1 MTHPLRTRAALRL
14 VTAAAILLALGI
26 LMAEGDRL
34 FRLAAGYPIGD
45 ELLYVASARGD
56 LDGVRQAI
64 REGASPNALSPTGV
78 PALAI
83 AASAG
88 ESAVVAFLL
97 ESGADA
103 SMRFDGLTALSYAA
117 CTTCDPESIRL
128 LLEAGA
134 DPNVARPSPPLVTA
148 ASKGSVEVVQLLLH
162 FGADPERRGT
172 GENKWS
178 PLEAAL
184 ASNHAEVAAL
194 IRRARVRSSGPSRSF
209 PA

>member
-1 MTHPLRTRAALRL
+1 LF
-14 VTAAAILLALGI
+14 TAAAILLGLVI

-34 FRLAAGYPIGD
+34 WRWAVGYPIGD
-45 ELLYVASARGD
+45 ELLYVASATGD
-56 LDGVRQAI
+56 MNGVRQAI
-64 REGASPNALSPTGV
+64 RDGASPNALSPGGI

-103 SMRFDGLTALSYAA
+103 SAQFDDGLTPLSYAA
-117 CTTCDPESIRL
+117 CTSCDPATIRL
-128 LLEAGA
+128 LVEAGA
-134 DPNVARPSPPLVTA
+134 DPNAARPSPPLVSA
-148 ASKGSVEVVQLLLH
+148 ASHGSVEVVQLLLSH
-162 FGADPERRGT
+162 GADPEKRGT
-172 GENKWS
+172 GPNTWS

-184 ASNHAEVAAL
+184 ASNHAEIAAL
-194 IRRARVRSSGPSRSF
+194 IRRARVRPSGPGRSF